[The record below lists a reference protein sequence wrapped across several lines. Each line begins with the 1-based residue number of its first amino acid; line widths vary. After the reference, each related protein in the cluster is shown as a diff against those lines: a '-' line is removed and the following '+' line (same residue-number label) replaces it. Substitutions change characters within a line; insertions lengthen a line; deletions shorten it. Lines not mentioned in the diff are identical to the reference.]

1 MYCCSSVMLP
11 MMGTLRGP
19 GGRGERGHRR
29 LHMPLRIIERERDS
43 IIKMNQVSMLLFCMN
58 VSFFARG

>member
-1 MYCCSSVMLP
+1 
-11 MMGTLRGP
+11 
-19 GGRGERGHRR
+19 
-29 LHMPLRIIERERDS
+29 MPLRIIERERDS